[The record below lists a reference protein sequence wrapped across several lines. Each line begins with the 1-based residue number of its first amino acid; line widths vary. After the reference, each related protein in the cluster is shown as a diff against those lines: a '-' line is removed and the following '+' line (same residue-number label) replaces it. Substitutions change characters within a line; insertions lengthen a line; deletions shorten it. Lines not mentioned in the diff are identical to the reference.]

1 MHGGKPDHTRPL
13 VAFFVLVL
21 VTAVTLGAS
30 LARSNADLI
39 AAGNGPGPDA
49 LLRPAGTFPVVP
61 GTGDARPTAAPSS
74 TVDWVPAGFGV
85 VTPAAPETRPGR
97 SWGRGPKTTP
107 AAATSAP
114 GHGVRAGNPAA
125 RNGAASPS
133 RVAAGT
139 SGKATVRL
147 QDADQPDHGDNPRR
161 ARLSATAV
169 RVALVRLAG

>member
-39 AAGNGPGPDA
+39 AAGNGPGPNA

-61 GTGDARPTAAPSS
+61 ADHGRPTAAPSS
-74 TVDWVPAGFGV
+74 TTDWVPAGFGV
-85 VTPAAPETRPGR
+85 VTPAAPEAPPGR
-97 SWGRGPKTTP
+97 SSGRRPETTP

-114 GHGVRAGNPAA
+114 GHGARAGTPAA
-125 RNGAASPS
+125 AHGAASPS

-139 SGKATVRL
+139 SGKAAVRL
-147 QDADQPDHGDNPRR
+147 QDADPHDPTDNPRR

-169 RVALVRLAG
+169 RAALARLAG